1 MVSPYSL
8 DVPGGVQLHV
18 LDLAQ
23 WLIDHGHDVSV
34 LAPADDATLVPDFVV
49 SAGKAVPVKYNGS
62 VARLVFGPVSAT
74 RVSRWLDQGSFDVVH
89 IHEPAS
95 PSVSLMALWSVR
107 SPVVATFHTSTHRS
121 RAMYAAHGILKPGLE
136 KITARVSVSE
146 EARRTVMSHWGLDS
160 VVIPNGVYVDR
171 FADAVP
177 APAWQGTEAAPTL
190 AFLGR
195 VEEPRKGLGVLLD
208 ALPAILARQP
218 GARLLVAGPGDV
230 SGLLSGRPQQVRGA
244 VTVLGPVSDAEK
256 AALLS
261 SVDVYVAPNT
271 GGESFGIIL
280 IEAMSAGAAV
290 LASDIEAFRKVLD
303 DGAAG
308 VLFKNEDPGDL
319 ARAAVELLADTDRR
333 AHVAH
338 AGSLQAMR
346 YDWSVVGSSLLE
358 IYGAATGLGG
368 DFPPRLAMP
377 ATQSVLGRVLR
388 LGGRS

>member
-23 WLIDHGHDVSV
+23 WLIAHGHDVSV
-34 LAPADDATLVPDFVV
+34 LAPADDHTAVPDFVV

-62 VARLVFGPVSAT
+62 VARLAFGPISAT

-95 PSVSLMALWSVR
+95 PSVSLLALWSVR
-107 SPVVATFHTSTHRS
+107 SPVVATFHTSTIRS

-160 VVIPNGVYVDR
+160 VVIPNGVYVQR
-171 FADAVP
+171 FADAG
-177 APAWQGTEAAPTL
+177 ATAAWTGTPEAPTL

-195 VEEPRKGLGVLLD
+195 VEEPRKGLPVLLD
-208 ALPAILARQP
+208 AMPQILREHP
-218 GARLLVAGPGDV
+218 GTRLLVAGPGDV
-230 SGLLSGRPQQVRGA
+230 QPLLAGRPQAVRDA
-244 VTVLGPVSDAEK
+244 VTTLGPVSDAEK
-256 AALLS
+256 ESLLS

-280 IEAMSAGAAV
+280 IEAMSAGGAV
-290 LASDIEAFRKVLD
+290 LASDIEAFRMVLD
-303 DGAAG
+303 QGQAG
-308 VLFKNEDPGDL
+308 VLFRNEDAAAL
-319 ARAAVELLADTDRR
+319 AQAACGLLEDPERR
-333 AHVAH
+333 ARVAH
-338 AGSLQAMR
+338 AGSLHAHR
-346 YDWSVVGSSLLE
+346 YDWSVVGSALE
-358 IYGAATGLGG
+358 GIYEAATGLGG
-368 DFPPRLAMP
+368 DGPPRLGVP
-377 ATQSVLGRVLR
+377 APQSVLGRVFR
-388 LGGRS
+388 MGGRA